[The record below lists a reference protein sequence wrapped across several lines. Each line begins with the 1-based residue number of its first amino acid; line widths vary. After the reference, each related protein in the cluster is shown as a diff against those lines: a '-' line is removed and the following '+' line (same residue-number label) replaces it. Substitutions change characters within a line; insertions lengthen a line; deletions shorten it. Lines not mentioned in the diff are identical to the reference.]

1 MSERI
6 KILGIFAI
14 LGFLAGMLANFAYHT
29 VLPTILAIFPE
40 MLQAE
45 WVLSGFA
52 GALLTMLV
60 LVLWAY
66 LSGPRKQVQ

>member
-14 LGFLAGMLANFAYHT
+14 LGFVAGILANFAYHT

-45 WVLSGFA
+45 WMLSGLA
-52 GALLTMLV
+52 GALLTMIV

-66 LSGPRKQVQ
+66 LSGPRKQV

>member
-6 KILGIFAI
+6 KMLGIFAI
-14 LGFLAGMLANFAYHT
+14 LGFVAGILANFAYHT

-45 WVLSGFA
+45 WMMSGIA
-52 GALLTMLV
+52 GAILTMVV

-66 LSGPRKQVQ
+66 LSGSRKQV

>member
-6 KILGIFAI
+6 KIIGLFAI
-14 LGFLAGMLANFAYHT
+14 LGFVAGMLANFAYHT
-29 VLPTILAIFPE
+29 ILPTILAIFPQ

-45 WVLSGFA
+45 WMLSGFA
-52 GALLTMLV
+52 GAILTMLV

-66 LSGPRKQVQ
+66 LSGSQK

>member
-14 LGFLAGMLANFAYHT
+14 LGFMAGILANFAYHT
-29 VLPTILAIFPE
+29 VLPAILAIFPE

-45 WVLSGFA
+45 WMLSGLA
-52 GALLTMLV
+52 GAILTMLV
-60 LVLWAY
+60 IVLWAY
-66 LSGPRKQVQ
+66 LSGPRKQV